1 MPRSYLKMDEAR
13 DAAEMKYLLASKIR
27 RRKEEIQNYLSERRT
42 EINKRIRYRR
52 HLFQNY
58 LRTRTS
64 PSPDEE
70 DLQNHVPIPA
80 DPDWWER
87 VVMAEFGPEDWLD
100 KFHVTRDI
108 FFLLSSKLKPQLE
121 QAYIQQSGQ
130 TITLERCIAMAL
142 MRLSTSTEYCFIS
155 ELFGVPI
162 SAVCQCVREV
172 CEAIILL
179 LKPLY
184 MQLPAH
190 HELEEHAEQ
199 FQTQWGFPHCIG
211 VIDSLHIPIQTPST
225 DTQDCW
231 NPRGWPSVVLQCL
244 VNAQGTFWDV
254 CSGFTGST
262 DDMTILQSSE
272 LWTMAE
278 QGGLCP
284 QPPKE
289 LLGQPLGF
297 LLLGDA
303 SYSQQTWLLKC
314 YPPAPS
320 LTPQQ
325 QTFNIKLNHCHK
337 VIEHAFQRL
346 KARWQCLH
354 NRNDSNLDL
363 VSKMAVACCILHNIC
378 NVHNI
383 PFKEEWIEAL
393 SQNEC
398 PQPTDVSTVYI
409 DDPNAEA
416 ARSLLCNYFEQEQQ
430 SNPSNWSPTSS
441 PVLPIVQEPPQV
453 DSTGTV

>member
-13 DAAEMKYLLASKIR
+13 DAAEMKHLLASRIR
-27 RRKEEIQNYLSERRT
+27 RRKEEIQNYLLERRA
-42 EINKRIRYRR
+42 EVNKRIRYRR
-52 HLFQNY
+52 HIFQNY
-58 LRTRTS
+58 LKTTV
-64 PSPDEE
+64 PSPNQK
-70 DLQNHVPIPA
+70 DLQDHVPIPA

-87 VVMAEFGPEDWLD
+87 VVMAEFGPDDWLD
-100 KFHVTRDI
+100 KFHITRDI
-108 FFLLSSKLKPQLE
+108 FFLLITKLKPQLE
-121 QAYIQQSGQ
+121 QVYIQESGQ
-130 TITLERCIAMAL
+130 TITLERCVAMTL

-155 ELFGVPI
+155 ELFAVSI
-162 SAVCQCVREV
+162 STVCQCVREV

-184 MQLPAH
+184 MQLPADR
-190 HELEEHAEQ
+190 ELEENAKQ
-199 FQTQWGFPHCIG
+199 FHDLWGFPHCIG
-211 VIDSLHIPIQTPST
+211 VIDSLYIPIQMPST
-225 DTQDCW
+225 ENEDCW
-231 NPRGWPSVVLQCL
+231 NPRGSHSVVLQGV
-244 VNAQGTFWDV
+244 VNAHGTFCDV

-262 DDMTILQSSE
+262 DDMIILQSSE

-289 LLGQPLGF
+289 LMGQPLGF

-303 SYSQQTWLLKC
+303 GYSLQTWLLKC
-314 YPPAPS
+314 YPPSPN
-320 LTPQQ
+320 LTSQQ
-325 QTFNIKLNHCHK
+325 ETFNAHLTHCFK
-337 VIEHAFQRL
+337 VINHAFQHL

-378 NVHNI
+378 NVHNV

-416 ARSLLCNYFEQEQQ
+416 VRSLLCNYFELQQQ
-430 SNPSNWSPTSS
+430 SSTADLSTTTSL
-441 PVLPIVQEPPQV
+441 VLPTAAEPPLV
-453 DSTGTV
+453 DSNGTA

>member
-1 MPRSYLKMDEAR
+1 MPRSYLKTDEAR

-27 RRKEEIQNYLSERRT
+27 RRKEEIHNYILERRA
-42 EINKRIRYRR
+42 EIHKRIRYRR
-52 HLFQNY
+52 HLFLNY
-58 LRTRTS
+58 RSTRTL

-87 VVMAEFGPEDWLD
+87 VVMTEFGPEDWLD

-108 FFLLSSKLKPQLE
+108 FLLLSAKLKPQLE
-121 QAYIQQSGQ
+121 QVYLEQSGQ

-142 MRLSTSTEYCFIS
+142 MRLSTSAEYCFLS

-162 SAVCQCVREV
+162 PAVCQCVREV

-184 MQLPAH
+184 MQLPAD

-199 FQTQWGFPHCIG
+199 FHTLWGFPHCIG
-211 VIDSLHIPIQTPST
+211 VIDSLHIPVKSPST
-225 DTQDCW
+225 ETQDCW
-231 NPRGWPSVVLQCL
+231 NPRGWHSVVLQGV

-278 QGGLCP
+278 QGGFCS

-289 LLGQPLGF
+289 LMGQPLGF

-303 SYSQQTWLLKC
+303 GYSLQTWLLKC
-314 YPPAPS
+314 YPAS
-320 LTPQQ
+320 ANLTPQQ
-325 QTFNIKLNHCHK
+325 QTFNAQLNRGLK
-337 VIEHAFQRL
+337 VIENAFQRL

-354 NRNDSNLDL
+354 NRNDSNVDL

-378 NVHNI
+378 NVYNS
-383 PFKEEWIEAL
+383 PFKEEWVEAL

-416 ARSLLCNYFEQEQQ
+416 VRSLLCSYFEQQQQ
-430 SNPSNWSPTSS
+430 SKPLDQSLTSS
-441 PVLPIVQEPPQV
+441 PGLLVPEPPQE
-453 DSTGTV
+453 DSAGTA